1 MPFKQGA
8 GASENIEHFRLGVVH
23 AFRLLVVRQKTKSFY
38 AEAIFSQIYCMA
50 RKTSPIEDEIGDVLE
65 KAIRQRQWTIVD
77 LAAATGICRQRL
89 QDVLD
94 YRSDLGPHELLKIAE
109 VLRLNEVG
117 LCALNAGRYP
127 LPIPPKLPFTVHV
140 LSMCHGVGQVNA
152 YIVTPKAENGRA
164 LLFDTGPNLGA
175 LLEAWPSSV
184 ASIEA
189 VFLTHVEGEHT
200 GGLCDVVDYFGIKT
214 AKIPATAKAPC
225 GAAMQ
230 EGEVFHWQGLSVRA
244 LTTPGHADA
253 HSCYLVQAEVDEDA
267 ALLIAGDLIFAGSAG
282 GAFYDARLQQGHL
295 KRMLALC
302 REDTVIAPGHGP
314 LTTVKN
320 ERQFNPF
327 SV

>member
-1 MPFKQGA
+1 
-8 GASENIEHFRLGVVH
+8 
-23 AFRLLVVRQKTKSFY
+23 
-38 AEAIFSQIYCMA
+38 MA

-77 LAAATGICRQRL
+77 LATATGICRQRL

-94 YRSDLGPHELLKIAE
+94 YRSDLNRGELLKIAA
-109 VLRLNEVG
+109 VLSLNEVG

-127 LPIPPKLPFTVHV
+127 LPMPSELPFEVHV
-140 LSMCHGVGQVNA
+140 LPMCHGVGQVNA
-152 YIVTPKAENGRA
+152 YIVTLRGGSTPG

-175 LLEAWPSSV
+175 LLEVWPASV
-184 ASIEA
+184 TSIEA

-214 AKIPATAKAPC
+214 AKIPAAAKAPC
-225 GAAMQ
+225 GAPMQ
-230 EGEVFHWQGLSVRA
+230 EGEEFHWQGLVVSA
-244 LTTPGHADA
+244 LATPGHADA
-253 HSCYLVQAEVDEDA
+253 HSCYLVRTDHPDDP

-282 GAFYDARLQQGHL
+282 GAFYDAGLQQAHL
-295 KRMLALC
+295 KRILASC